1 MMFYLYRKIISK
13 IPSNTFSVPINY
25 FILFSIK
32 IYKFRKRYIYI
43 YEFITEEFFEKKQFF
58 TFTTI
63 TILNFT
69 KNLFKYLIALASFF
83 RIITN

>member
-32 IYKFRKRYIYI
+32 IYKFGKRYIYVYIYI
-43 YEFITEEFFEKKQFF
+43 YEFITEELFEKK
-58 TFTTI
+58 TI
-63 TILNFT
+63 FYIYNNNNF
-69 KNLFKYLIALASFF
+69 KFH
-83 RIITN
+83 